1 MEGCMDDTAATQRLL
16 RGDIGGLD
24 ELMLRYQLQAI
35 RAAYLVCQDPSMAE
49 DIVQSAFIRAYERI
63 DQFDTSHPFGPWSL
77 RSVVNDVIQA
87 TARAQRTISLDAD
100 IQVSTIGN
108 STEWNSLAGDVV
120 EQVERLETGAEIRA
134 AISQLPANQRAAIV
148 LRYYLD
154 LTDDE
159 ISARLHSNPSTV
171 RWRLHAARKRLR
183 SLLPAWLRPT
193 EASDVDFTRTE
204 ANPSYLT
211 TEQKTAKDY
220 HYE

>member
-1 MEGCMDDTAATQRLL
+1 MDDTAATQRLL

-63 DQFDTSHPFGPWSL
+63 DQFDTSRPFGPWFL
-77 RSVVNDVIQA
+77 RSVVNDAIQA
-87 TARAQRTISLDAD
+87 SVRAQRTTPLDTD
-100 IQVSTIGN
+100 MQVQTLGN
-108 STEWNSLAGDVV
+108 STEWSSSAVDVV

-134 AISQLPANQRAAIV
+134 AISQLPPNQRAAIV

-159 ISARLHSNPSTV
+159 ISERLHSNPSTV

-193 EASDVDFTRTE
+193 VGPDVDFARTE
-204 ANPSYLT
+204 TEPSCPT
-211 TEQKTAKDY
+211 TEQKTDNSKGLPL
-220 HYE
+220 